1 MDLLTK
7 KKKIIHWIDS
17 IKDEEILDQLERFSE
32 ETPIKFDQEIQNA
45 ISGVELKKRTTE
57 FLESL
62 DWKKQ

>member
-1 MDLLTK
+1 LN
-7 KKKIIHWIDS
+7 
-17 IKDEEILDQLERFSE
+17 QLERFSE
-32 ETPIKFDQEIQNA
+32 ETSIEFDQEIQNA